1 MAGPLTGLRVLDL
14 SRILAGPSCTQLLA
28 DLGADVIKV
37 ENPKTRGD
45 DTRTWGPPFLDQVD
59 GGQDLSAYFVSANRG
74 KRSLPI
80 DLATEEG
87 QRIVRQLAKQSDIL
101 VENFKVGGL
110 AAYGLDYDSLSA
122 LNPALIYC
130 SITGFGQTGPNAAKP
145 GYDLMA
151 QAYGGLMSLTGT
163 PEGQPMKVGVAVAD
177 VVCGLYAASGILAAL
192 HHRTQSGQGQHL
204 DLALVDTQIA
214 WLINQGSAH
223 LVTGQVP
230 PRRGNAHPSIVPYE
244 VFDTIDG
251 HVVIAVG
258 NDRQFARL
266 AAWLGHE
273 GWAKD
278 PQFATNPARLQ
289 NRDQLI
295 PAIARTVGA
304 LTTDAVVAGL
314 EGIGVPVGPV
324 NNLAQVFASDQ
335 VAARQMQPQVPSLHV
350 PGGQI
355 PVIGNPLKFSKTPVA
370 YDRPPPLFG
379 EHEEEILAEL
389 RDVPEA

>member
-45 DTRTWGPPFLDQVD
+45 DTRTWGPPFLEQVD

-74 KRSLPI
+74 KRSLPL
-80 DLATEEG
+80 DLTTEEG
-87 QRIVRQLAKQSDIL
+87 QRIVRQLAKHSDIL

-122 LNPALIYC
+122 LNPALLYC

-192 HHRTQSGQGQHL
+192 HHRTQTGQGQHL

-244 VFDTIDG
+244 VFDTADG

-258 NDRQFARL
+258 NDRQFARF
-266 AAWLGHE
+266 ATWLGQE
-273 GWAKD
+273 DWASD
-278 PQFATNPARLQ
+278 PQFATNPARLKH
-289 NRDQLI
+289 RDHLI
-295 PAIARTVGA
+295 PAIAKTVGG
-304 LTTDAVVAGL
+304 LTTDAVVESL
-314 EGIGVPVGPV
+314 EAIGVPAGPV

-335 VAARQMQPQVPSLHV
+335 VSARNMHPQVPSPHV
-350 PGGQI
+350 ASGQI
-355 PVIGNPLKFSKTPVA
+355 PLIGNPLKFSKTPVT
-370 YDRPPPLFG
+370 YDCPPPLFG
-379 EHEEEILAEL
+379 EHEAEILAEL
-389 RDVPEA
+389 YDAPEA